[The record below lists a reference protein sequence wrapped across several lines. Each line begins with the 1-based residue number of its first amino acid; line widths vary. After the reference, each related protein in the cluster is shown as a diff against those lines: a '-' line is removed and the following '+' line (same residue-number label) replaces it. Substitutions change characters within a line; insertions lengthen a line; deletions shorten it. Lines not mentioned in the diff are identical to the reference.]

1 MITQEQLKE
10 VIERR
15 DALHHYLD
23 IDTKK
28 YKWRRKNSAHMC
40 QTFGTTKNGRGPNA
54 QNKKNCGTGLTI
66 LKLCQNRS
74 KNYSWLLIL

>member
-28 YKWRRKNSAHMC
+28 IQVEEEELRTHVPDFWNDQKRQRPKCA
-40 QTFGTTKNGRGPNA
+40 K
-54 QNKKNCGTGLTI
+54 
-66 LKLCQNRS
+66 
-74 KNYSWLLIL
+74 

>member
-40 QTFGTTKNGRGPNA
+40 QTFGTTKKRQRPKCA
-54 QNKKNCGTGLTI
+54 K
-66 LKLCQNRS
+66 
-74 KNYSWLLIL
+74 